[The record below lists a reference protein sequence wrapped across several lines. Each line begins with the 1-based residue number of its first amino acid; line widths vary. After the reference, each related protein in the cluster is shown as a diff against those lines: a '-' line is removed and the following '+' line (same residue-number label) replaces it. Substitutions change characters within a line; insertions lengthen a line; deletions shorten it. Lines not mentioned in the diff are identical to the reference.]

1 MNDID
6 DDEVSNCDETFVE
19 KKVVRK
25 RIPLRSLAQV
35 RKYLARC
42 IREFEADP
50 RRAEKVQEY
59 RARGFLA
66 NALVAAFAAEKVEA
80 LEARL
85 TFLEKQTTEA
95 KDAQRN

>member
-1 MNDID
+1 MNAVDKD
-6 DDEVSNCDETFVE
+6 GAGNCGETIV
-19 KKVVRK
+19 KKK

-42 IREFEADP
+42 IREFEGDP

-66 NALVAAFAAEKVEA
+66 GKLVEAFQAEKIEVI
-80 LEARL
+80 EARL
-85 TFLEKQTTEA
+85 TILERQTEA
-95 KDAQRN
+95 KDARN

>member
-1 MNDID
+1 MDDGEDICGD
-6 DDEVSNCDETFVE
+6 PITE
-19 KKVVRK
+19 KKVSR

-42 IREFEADP
+42 IRDFEADP

-85 TFLEKQTTEA
+85 TLLERQTTEA